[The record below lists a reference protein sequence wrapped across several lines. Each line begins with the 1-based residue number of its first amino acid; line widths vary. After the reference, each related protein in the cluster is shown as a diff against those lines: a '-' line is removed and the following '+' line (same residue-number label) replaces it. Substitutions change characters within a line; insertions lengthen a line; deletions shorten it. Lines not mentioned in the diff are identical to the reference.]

1 MSRLP
6 AALTMIALLTPLL
19 LGACSSTQTETAK
32 SDLNPATDISTAAVL
47 SLACS
52 GCHGATNGAIT
63 SLDSRSAAE
72 LRGALLR
79 YRSDED
85 GGSVMHRM
93 MKGYSEP
100 DIEAISAYLAGD
112 VSE

>member
-1 MSRLP
+1 MIRLP
-6 AALTMIALLTPLL
+6 AALTMIALLTPFV
-19 LGACSSTQTETAK
+19 LGACSSTQTEVTT
-32 SDLNPATDISTAAVL
+32 SDLTPAADVSTAAVL

-52 GCHGATNGAIT
+52 GCHGQTGGAIAG
-63 SLDSRSAAE
+63 LDGRSAAE

-79 YRSDED
+79 YRSDVD

-93 MKGYSEP
+93 MRGYSEP
-100 DIEAISAYLAGD
+100 DIDAISTYLAGD

>member
-1 MSRLP
+1 MSRQP
-6 AALTMIALLTPLL
+6 AALTMIALLTPFLF
-19 LGACSSTQTETAK
+19 GACSSTRADTANA
-32 SDLNPATDISTAAVL
+32 DLTPATDISTAAVL

-52 GCHGATNGAIT
+52 GCHGPTNGAIT
-63 SLDSRSAAE
+63 SLDGRAAAE

-100 DIEAISAYLAGD
+100 DIDAISAYLAGD
-112 VSE
+112 VTE